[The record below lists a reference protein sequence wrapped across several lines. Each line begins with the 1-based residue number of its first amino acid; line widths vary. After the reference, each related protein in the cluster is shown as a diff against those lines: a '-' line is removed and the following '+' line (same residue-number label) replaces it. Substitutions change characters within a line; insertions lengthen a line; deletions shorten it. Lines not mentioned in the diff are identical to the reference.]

1 MTLDLSFKELVDVAA
16 NPGGATGRPLL
27 VAIDCIDEDPDQPRR
42 TFSEQ
47 ELEELSQSIAEHG
60 VLQPIVLRRSAED
73 GRYVIAMGARRYR
86 AAQRAGLREMPAFIQ
101 DAALPDRYAQ
111 MIENIQR
118 DDLRAPE
125 IATFIADRLD
135 AGDTQAEISRKLG
148 KPRDWVSRYASV
160 QSMPDFL
167 RARLEGS
174 SIRALYELYQAWR
187 THPDEIERRCATQD
201 SFTDAQAR
209 QLAPGR
215 SRGGR
220 PRQSPDRISGWATSI
235 RKLRSPPGS
244 SAPAQRCERPRS
256 GHGGAAENSRHC
268 AIEVGS
274 IAGDQGSV
282 PGPARTACCRS
293 ARDSGLPSRR
303 GVGRRCGPRGRGAGV
318 GAHHRGDPVEM
329 NSFDTFPAA
338 ATGYRRVPAERL
350 SHPKDGALAQQPK
363 AERAPHSAVERPQTA
378 GKSRSTVPVSAS
390 ALVSSLTGL
399 SVFAMPTPPRDRREQ
414 SLAQRAGALDRF
426 TAAGVE
432 CRERWFKPTSR
443 NKCFCFLVQDRLRA
457 SDVLHRDWDWSAWL

>member
-16 NPGGATGRPLL
+16 NPAATAGRPLL

-42 TFSEQ
+42 NFSEQ

-60 VLQPIVLRRSAED
+60 VLQPIVLRRSSED

-101 DAALPDRYAQ
+101 DVDLPDRYAQ

-160 QSMPDFL
+160 QSMPEFL
-167 RARLEGS
+167 RALLEGS

-209 QLAPGR
+209 QLARDVRGKGGR
-215 SRGGR
+215 ANPRNEFPVGR
-220 PRQSPDRISGWATSI
+220 PRSEN
-235 RKLRSPPGS
+235 
-244 SAPAQRCERPRS
+244 SAPLPEAVLPRNAVNDREAATEDQLPKARVVSQSRSAASLAIRVRYQDRTGQLVVDRPATQ
-256 GHGGAAENSRHC
+256 GSRH
-268 AIEVGS
+268 AV
-274 IAGDQGSV
+274 V
-282 PGPARTACCRS
+282 
-293 ARDSGLPSRR
+293 L
-303 GVGRRCGPRGRGAGV
+303 V
-318 GAHHRGDPVEM
+318 
-329 NSFDTFPAA
+329 
-338 ATGYRRVPAERL
+338 
-350 SHPKDGALAQQPK
+350 DGAEKEEEFL
-363 AERAPHSAVERPQTA
+363 
-378 GKSRSTVPVSAS
+378 AS
-390 ALVSSLTGL
+390 ALTIEEIL
-399 SVFAMPTPPRDRREQ
+399 SR
-414 SLAQRAGALDRF
+414 
-426 TAAGVE
+426 
-432 CRERWFKPTSR
+432 
-443 NKCFCFLVQDRLRA
+443 
-457 SDVLHRDWDWSAWL
+457 